1 MMLNSL
7 NVLLENSIF
16 SKLLCDTDSCLSY
29 IIILLDILSVF
40 YLVFCSYYKITK
52 RVRLIGYIWSVIL
65 LCSTVVIMFF
75 HTCIFTITGVV
86 FTIMIEMAML
96 SVVFN
101 HDKSSENDKVEKS
114 TKTKKKNVGCYV
126 IFPTN
131 DNNFVFGLFDKKNN
145 LIAMSSYKYSTVEEA
160 KDAIKLSKV
169 SGYDCEF
176 EDLTQNW
183 VADAKHPKFRMYL
196 KKQKFFFDLAISEKL
211 TILKSDAFEDAAN
224 CLRAVKDARIC
235 VTTDSLYFATSREDV
250 KNGKKFPL
258 FSLNESV
265 QENVIEER
273 VVEDDNE
280 EQKDAKTLSESLKA
294 MENVKTSNNIN
305 KQTLFEY
312 LNGEYGDKVVLN
324 RRENLTKTGL
334 PLADTY
340 YTYCFEKQENG
351 KLTKKK
357 VCFAYVY
364 ENNGACLVLAKLDKN
379 YANSLRKSKKSIMP
393 SKFPKSKLND
403 WYSII
408 VNDTFTEEEIHTI
421 LINAK
426 EYCENN

>member
-1 MMLNSL
+1 M
-7 NVLLENSIF
+7 
-16 SKLLCDTDSCLSY
+16 
-29 IIILLDILSVF
+29 
-40 YLVFCSYYKITK
+40 
-52 RVRLIGYIWSVIL
+52 
-65 LCSTVVIMFF
+65 
-75 HTCIFTITGVV
+75 
-86 FTIMIEMAML
+86 
-96 SVVFN
+96 
-101 HDKSSENDKVEKS
+101 
-114 TKTKKKNVGCYV
+114 
-126 IFPTN
+126 
-131 DNNFVFGLFDKKNN
+131 FGLFDKKNN
-145 LIAMSSYKYSTVEEA
+145 PIAMSSYKYSTVEEA
-160 KDAIKLSKV
+160 KEAIKLSKV

-196 KKQKFFFDLAISEKL
+196 KKQKFFFDLAVSEKL

-224 CLRAVKDARIC
+224 CLRSVKDARTC
-235 VTTDSLYFATSREDV
+235 VTTDSLYFATSKEDV

-258 FSLNESV
+258 FSLNE
-265 QENVIEER
+265 NVKEKEVEELEP
-273 VVEDDNE
+273 VVEEDNE
-280 EQKDAKTLSESLKA
+280 EHKDAKTLAESLKA
-294 MENVKTSNNIN
+294 MEDVKTSNNIN

-312 LNGEYGDKVVLN
+312 LNGEYGNKVILN
-324 RRENLTKTGL
+324 RRENQTKTGL

-340 YTYCFEKQENG
+340 YTYCSVKQENG
-351 KLTKKK
+351 KETKKK